1 MSPVAVLC
9 ESRTAQ
15 ILATARA
22 EADAR
27 YRAAAGRTRV
37 RGDLFAARVLAGPPK
52 GWRP

>member
-1 MSPVAVLC
+1 MSPVAALC

-37 RGDLFAARVLAGPPK
+37 RGDLFAARILAGPPK

>member
-1 MSPVAVLC
+1 MSPVADLC

-37 RGDLFAARVLAGPPK
+37 RGDLFAARILAGPPK